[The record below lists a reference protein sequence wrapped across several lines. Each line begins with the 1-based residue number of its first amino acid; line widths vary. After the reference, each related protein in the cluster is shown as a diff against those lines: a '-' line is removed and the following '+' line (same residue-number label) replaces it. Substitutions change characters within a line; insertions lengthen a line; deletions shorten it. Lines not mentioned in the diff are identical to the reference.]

1 MRQESTLAA
10 LLIGTLAVSALGA
23 DPVSE
28 PATSTVVVYP
38 APQGSPVS
46 TDYAVT
52 VEGKDSAVY
61 GVPSKY
67 KTPACFSYFD
77 TTGPVTIDVTVKF
90 LPGDKIAD
98 VSVHPLALGIVAKR
112 DGNRITFKAPG
123 PGNITLLVNG
133 DYKNR
138 PLHLF
143 INPPVEAPPKDAIY
157 FGPGKHV
164 LGYDKPITLTNGTT
178 LYIAGGAWVEGVIRA
193 QDARNIRVVGR
204 GVLCQNTTQGKD
216 YNGADNAPPGI
227 AFANCQ
233 DVVMEGI
240 IETRSVIGWCS
251 LASNCDRIALR
262 GYRVLAPVVWST
274 DGFNPCNCRDV
285 TIEGCFFRTG
295 DDCIA
300 IKGNTGGN
308 VLTEPHI
315 PPSTQ
320 PPVENISISNCVFWN
335 DHNEV
340 IAIGCETRAKY
351 IRNIQIRDCDVLFH
365 GHSEN
370 LGVFGIL
377 PLHGTEISKIV
388 YENIRVEHCEE
399 KLFCFRFL
407 NKIWGIPGDQSFP
420 GTITDVTIR
429 NISVRNQ
436 VGGPRSEFSGW
447 ATDKQI
453 TNVSISGVRYGSKL
467 VVKAEDMGLS
477 CNSHV
482 SDVRFGGGTP
492 SKVAPQNLQAKAVSD
507 RQIELTWAPVVGDPE
522 GAIEWYVVHR
532 DGAKIGETPDPAFSD
547 TGLRE
552 KTAYTYEIAAVNASV
567 KEGPKSAS
575 VTVTTPPDTTPPAV
589 VAAWALPGENPRVG
603 ILFSEPVNKSTA
615 EQAANY
621 SIDKGVTVKAA
632 ALNPDTRTVTLSV
645 DKLVRDTAYAIL
657 VSRVR
662 DVAATPNMIAPNSRG
677 TFSWLS
683 GLVAHWALREGSATT
698 VADFSGEN
706 NNGQI
711 KGRIEWISAS
721 KGGGLRLEPDS
732 YVEIPNSATLEKVQD
747 DSYTLCAW
755 FTPLSVPPGVAADA
769 NNAAHG
775 IMIKAGYH
783 LGLNYNHGRKYS
795 MIHWLQ
801 GNQTVVAS
809 SAGTF
814 DPGKRCHVA
823 GVVDRAAGVVRLY
836 VNGKLEG
843 ESRFAANAPARPYEP
858 TPWRLGIAKP
868 GSQDFRW
875 PAHGVLDGAQIYK
888 GALTANEVQSLGRTA
903 RSGPEQPEDGG
914 GGHEDGR
921 AADQQSN

>member
-1 MRQESTLAA
+1 LGLFALGQTTCYGKDVLAA
-10 LLIGTLAVSALGA
+10 AKPIDRSGA
-23 DPVSE
+23 AAP
-28 PATSTVVVYP
+28 TVTVYP
-38 APQGSPVS
+38 APAGSPVS
-46 TDYAVT
+46 ADYAVT

-67 KTPACFSYFD
+67 NTPACFSIFD

-90 LPGDKIAD
+90 LSSDKIAD
-98 VSVHPLALGIVAKR
+98 VSVHPLARGIVATR
-112 DGNRITFKAPG
+112 HGDRVTFKAPG

-143 INPPVEAPPKDAIY
+143 INPPAEKPPADAIV
-157 FGPGKHV
+157 FGPGLHK
-164 LGYDKPITLTNGTT
+164 LGYDKPIILKDRQTV
-178 LYIAGGAWVEGVIRA
+178 YIAGGAWIVDGIIRA
-193 QDARNIRVVGR
+193 KGARNIRIMGR
-204 GVLCQNTTQGKD
+204 GVLSQTSVEGKD
-216 YNGADNAPPGI
+216 YTGAPQGP
-227 AFANCQ
+227 
-233 DVVMEGI
+233 MGI
-240 IETRSVIGWCS
+240 ILENCSDVTLSGIVLTRRVIGWCNMA
-251 LASNCDRIALR
+251 LNCDRVTVED
-262 GYRVLAPVVWST
+262 YHVLAPVVWST
-274 DGFNPCNCRDV
+274 DGFNPVNSRDV
-285 TIEGCFFRTG
+285 SIRRSFFRTG
-295 DDCIA
+295 DDCVA
-300 IKGNTGGN
+300 IKGSSGGDLWKDR
-308 VLTEPHI
+308 VD
-315 PPSTQ
+315 PSTQ
-320 PPVENISISNCVFWN
+320 PPVENITITNCVFWS

-340 IAIGCETRAKY
+340 IAIGCESRAKY

-365 GHSEN
+365 GRSCD
-370 LGVFGIL
+370 LGVFGIV

-567 KEGPKSAS
+567 KEGPKSAP

-603 ILFSEPVNKSTA
+603 ILFSEPVENKTA

-645 DKLVRDTAYAIL
+645 DKLVRDTAYTIM

-662 DVAATPNMIAPNSRG
+662 DVSATPNMITQPSRG

-683 GLVAHWALREGSATT
+683 GLVAHWTLNEGSAAT
-698 VADFSGEN
+698 VADSSGEN

-721 KGGGLRLEPDS
+721 KGGGLRLEPDA
-732 YVEIPNSATLEKVQD
+732 YVEIPNSATLEKVQEN
-747 DSYTLCAW
+747 SYTLCAW
-755 FTPLSVPPGVAADA
+755 FTPLSVPPGTADDA

-801 GNQTVVAS
+801 GNQAVVAS

-823 GVVDRAAGVVRLY
+823 GVVDRVAGVVRLY

-843 ESRFAANAPARPYEP
+843 ESPFAANTTARPFEP

-868 GSQDFRW
+868 DSQNFRW
-875 PAHGVLDGAQIYK
+875 PAHGILGGAQIYK

-921 AADQQSN
+921 AADQQSK